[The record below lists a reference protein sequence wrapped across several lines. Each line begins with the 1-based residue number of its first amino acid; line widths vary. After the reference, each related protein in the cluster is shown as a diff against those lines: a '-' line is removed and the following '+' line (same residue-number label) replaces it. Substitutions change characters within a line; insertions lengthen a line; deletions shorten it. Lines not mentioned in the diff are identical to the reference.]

1 MRAQSVALLFT
12 SLILV
17 LLLTA
22 NYPLAHGQGPPGIP
36 WLFGGNVTLNG
47 SPAPDGLNITA
58 LDSGQVM
65 GSALTSGGT
74 YSDLEICGQA
84 GQTCNSGD
92 TITFKLNGQLT
103 AAQTATLGDRGIPQS
118 QDLAFTGTLSSVTTT
133 VPPPTSTTTAT
144 TPETSSTSQATTT
157 SSSIE
162 STSSAVSST
171 SSTESSSSMTESSSS
186 TVPGTTSSSTTY
198 PTGPKCLIATATY
211 GSELAPEVQLLRNF
225 RDYSIMKTQAGSNF
239 MVAFNAWYYSFSPY
253 VANYIANHWV
263 ERTVMKGVLY
273 PLIGMLFLTNAVF
286 SAAATYP
293 EFAALLSGLLASSLI
308 GAFYLGMPIGFL
320 RAKLRRLRSWKGER
334 LFEQSLGLILL
345 SGMILLIAGEAA
357 ALPAL
362 LMVSSAAIVL
372 STLFLSALLTSAKI
386 GKRLQPA

>member
-1 MRAQSVALLFT
+1 MRAQNASILFTGLIIALLVANFP
-12 SLILV
+12 ILV
-17 LLLTA
+17 QA
-22 NYPLAHGQGPPGIP
+22 QSPPPLPM
-36 WLFGGNVTLNG
+36 LYTGNITLNG
-47 SPAPDGLNITA
+47 SPAPDGLNVTA
-58 LDSGQVM
+58 LDSGVVV
-65 GSALTSGGT
+65 GSALTSGGA
-74 YSDLEICGQA
+74 YSLSACSPEN
-84 GQTCNSGD
+84 CNQGD
-92 TITFKLNGQLT
+92 TLSFKLNGQLT
-103 AAQTATLGDRGIPQS
+103 AAQTVAVDTSQRGIPQN

-133 VPPPTSTTTAT
+133 APPPTSTTVAT
-144 TPETSSTSQATTT
+144 TQQTTSTSQATT
-157 SSSIE
+157 SSSVA

-171 SSTESSSSMTESSSS
+171 SSTESSVSMSESSSA
-186 TVPGTTSSSTTY
+186 TVPATTSNSTAL

-263 ERTVMKGVLY
+263 ERTIMKGVLY

-286 SAAATYP
+286 TAAAPYP
-293 EFAALLSGLLASSLI
+293 EFAALLSGLIASSLI
-308 GAFYLGMPIGFL
+308 GAFYLGLPIGFL
-320 RAKLRRLRSWKGER
+320 RARVRRLRNWKGER
-334 LFEQSLGLILL
+334 LFEQSFGLALL
-345 SGMILLIAGEAA
+345 SGMILLIAGEAT

-386 GKRLQPA
+386 GKRLHPA